1 MTHITLSYVIL
12 SSLPS
17 ANITSEL
24 GQGLILSLYT
34 LLPPS
39 NPFTPYCG
47 DRIHRLVFGM
57 HIFARSKSF
66 QLVRKVNTLSI
77 CLASYRESHRRYK
90 RATLNRFKCMVSQEM
105 LQYWYLIISQS
116 HCPLIIEKLA
126 NVDAVV
132 QTYIS

>member
-1 MTHITLSYVIL
+1 
-12 SSLPS
+12 
-17 ANITSEL
+17 
-24 GQGLILSLYT
+24 
-34 LLPPS
+34 
-39 NPFTPYCG
+39 
-47 DRIHRLVFGM
+47 M

-90 RATLNRFKCMVSQEM
+90 RATLNRFKCMVRQGNVTI
-105 LQYWYLIISQS
+105 LVS
-116 HCPLIIEKLA
+116 HNITKPQDFGIDSLDTKFINCPLIIEKLA